1 MTFIYGRRAP
11 RAGLDRNGRSR
22 GRGSRAL
29 RPPPR
34 AMRKFPIGA
43 RKRVTHNFGDKGV
56 RESGMLIRSEYCV
69 LGRSLDMRSR
79 LRPEMSERCSPIQ
92 LWKTTV
98 EDHSSPVAA
107 RHGAV

>member
-1 MTFIYGRRAP
+1 MAP
-11 RAGLDRNGRSR
+11 RGAPAPRHAKISDRCQVQ
-22 GRGSRAL
+22 
-29 RPPPR
+29 
-34 AMRKFPIGA
+34 
-43 RKRVTHNFGDKGV
+43 RVTHNFGDKGV